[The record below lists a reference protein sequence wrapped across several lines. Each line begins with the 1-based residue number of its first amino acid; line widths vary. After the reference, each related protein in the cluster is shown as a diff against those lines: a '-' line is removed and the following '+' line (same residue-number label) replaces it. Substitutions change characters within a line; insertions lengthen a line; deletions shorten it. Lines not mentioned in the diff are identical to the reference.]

1 MPVGDRDIR
10 LLIRSSRS
18 ISNCLKNLNSK
29 QKHVCS
35 SNPFQK
41 KKINMDMQIHN
52 KHCMCSYHTSL
63 KSLFLFT
70 MTFKKM
76 SRKCFKSFQIDSVHA
91 LELTIKINIS

>member
-1 MPVGDRDIR
+1 MPVGVRDIR

-41 KKINMDMQIHN
+41 KKN
-52 KHCMCSYHTSL
+52 KHGHAHCMCSYHTSL

-76 SRKCFKSFQIDSVHA
+76 SRKCYKSFQIDSVHA

>member
-1 MPVGDRDIR
+1 
-10 LLIRSSRS
+10 
-18 ISNCLKNLNSK
+18 
-29 QKHVCS
+29 
-35 SNPFQK
+35 
-41 KKINMDMQIHN
+41 MDMQIHN